1 MGSALRSVVNAT
13 VTFQVPTTGVRTDPD
28 TGNVGPATKAVEMAL
43 FLKAAA
49 VGQQIFPGVNV
60 QDTVYEGYAVEP
72 TAFDGAITDG
82 TTGTLRFAGEV
93 PVQCEVLEL
102 RLNYGNSGLIGGTL
116 ARVLGEKIR
125 LVARKF

>member
-1 MGSALRSVVNAT
+1 MASALRSVVNAT

-28 TGNVGPATKAVEMAL
+28 TGNVGPATKAVEMEL

-72 TAFDGAITDG
+72 MAFDAAITDG

-93 PVQCEVLEL
+93 PVECEVLEL